1 MKISYEKAKERMLH
15 GESISAKQLSSE
27 TVTRLRFAA
36 VRFGKKFVDSGIFD
50 YRTYSFS

>member
-1 MKISYEKAKERMLH
+1 MKISFEKAKERMLR
-15 GESISAKQLSSE
+15 GECISAKHLSSE

-36 VRFGKKFVDSGIFD
+36 VRLGKEFVDSGIFD